1 MRVTI
6 RAGKNLKALL
16 ARVKRASSARGK
28 KTELAKYLGVSYV
41 SVSQWLSGRFAPNGE
56 VTLQMLA
63 WVQAEEA
70 KQNAPGSVSSTARSK
85 ARISKSRYEKRHAG
99 PRKKYRGKKQ

>member
-1 MRVTI
+1 VTI
-6 RAGKNLKALL
+6 RAGDNLKALL

-28 KTELAKYLGVSYV
+28 KKELAKYLGVSHV
-41 SVSQWLSGRFAPNGE
+41 CVSQWLSARFAPNGE

-70 KQNAPGSVSSTARSK
+70 KQNAPGSADTTARGK
-85 ARISKSRYEKRHAG
+85 ARSTHTIYETRRTN
-99 PRKKYRGKKQ
+99 PRAKYRGKKQ